1 MIVVVGNPIARTSPA
16 GTIADGPAAAVAMSA
31 AAAGAGVQLVARV
44 VDDAAGDAMLQHLAN
59 AGVSHVATLR
69 QPATEDGPV
78 IEAADLELGPALP
91 HRGRGP
97 GPRRARPGPD
107 GGRRRG
113 RRLEPRGARRDPA
126 ARRRG
131 PDRPPAGGDRAR
143 GARRPTRTGRS
154 GPSSVRYAAALDRGV
169 DAATAFKTTITE
181 AGDWSRV
188 GELGRSA
195 ADRHRAAR

>member
-16 GTIADGPAAAVAMSA
+16 GTIADGTAAAVAMSA

-69 QPATEDGPV
+69 QPATDGGPV
-78 IEAADLELGPALP
+78 IEAADLELALRYLTEVGVLVLVA
-91 HRGRGP
+91 HDP
-97 GPRRARPGPD
+97 GLVAVAVESAAWNHAA
-107 GGRRRG
+107 
-113 RRLEPRGARRDPA
+113 LVVILPRGAPIATDLPPEATVLAAPDTDP
-126 ARRRG
+126 
-131 PDRPPAGGDRAR
+131 D
-143 GARRPTRTGRS
+143 GAFGS
-154 GPSSVRYAAALDRGV
+154 IVGAYAAALDRGV

-188 GELGRSA
+188 V
-195 ADRHRAAR
+195 D